1 MLLSASN
8 LNLKGKS
15 GKLKPQFV
23 GPFQVLEM
31 IGSNAAKLQLPD
43 SMKIH
48 PVFNV
53 GLLKKYQGYLFRPE
67 PMEIDG
73 KLEYEVE

>member
-1 MLLSASN
+1 MLSASN

-15 GKLKPQFV
+15 GKLKPRFV

-31 IGSNAAKLQLPD
+31 VGSNAARLQLPAT
-43 SMKIH
+43 MKIH

-53 GLLKKYQGYLFRPE
+53 GLLKKYQGDLIRPD
-67 PMEIDG
+67 PVEIDG
-73 KLEYEVE
+73 ELEYEVD

>member
-1 MLLSASN
+1 MLSASN

-15 GKLKPQFV
+15 DKLKPRFV

-31 IGSNAAKLQLPD
+31 VGSNAARLQLPAT
-43 SMKIH
+43 MKIH

-53 GLLKKYQGYLFRPE
+53 GLLKKYQGDLIRPD
-67 PMEIDG
+67 PVEIDG
-73 KLEYEVE
+73 ELEYKVD